1 MLRYRRTLES
11 VIINTFAMSIKYIS
25 SILLA
30 ATVAV
35 SASSLGAQELRSEV
49 FDLLNLDRP
58 GLEKVKQAH
67 QNGDDETAA
76 ADLLEYYRGR
86 KDICTPDI
94 RNVKKVKINKE
105 QQKWADDA
113 LQHTFFVHK
122 GYQPSFNYGE
132 DIDWRYWPVQDN
144 ELRWQLHRHKWF
156 TPMGYAY
163 RVSGDEKYAKEWV
176 NQYIDWIRK
185 NPYVKISKDEY
196 EITSDSQLKAD
207 AENARYAWR
216 PLEVSHRLQD
226 QCLQFQLFIDS
237 PSFTPEFLTEFL
249 VNYHR
254 HAVHIMGNWS
264 KQGNHLLFEAQ
275 RMLYAGSFFP
285 EFKEAAEWRQSG
297 VDILNREVKIQVLPD
312 GGHFELDP
320 HYHLATIEIF
330 LKSLRV
336 ADLNGFRSDFP
347 QSYQDAVE
355 SMVMWYINIMFPDC
369 TNPCFSDAKITDKN
383 EMKKHFKQ
391 WAEVFPENQV
401 IKWFATDG
409 AEGELPSYL
418 SKGFKD
424 SGFFV
429 FRNGWGSDALQMD
442 VKAGPAGEW
451 HAQPDFGTFELWYN
465 GKCLFQ
471 DSGSYVYEGK
481 DPEIMAWRKWFRA
494 TAHHNTLTMDGKDVD
509 KVDSETLLWQPEG
522 NVQTLVTEHPS
533 YNGLIHRR
541 SVFFVNGEYFVI
553 VDEASGTKKGWVN
566 LNWQMPKGKIANSR
580 EDMTF
585 YSEFDG
591 ESNFMFRCFGPEGMS
606 MKKDEGWQSPAYMKK
621 VKRMWVSFN
630 AKKAGND
637 AVRFITVIHPKMES
651 GYEKISAKFTD
662 SGFSNSSLS
671 LEVKVGN
678 GKKVKLGYKLQ

>member
-1 MLRYRRTLES
+1 
-11 VIINTFAMSIKYIS
+11 MSIKYIS

-67 QNGDDETAA
+67 QNGDDEAAA

-585 YSEFDG
+585 YSEFEG